1 MLKQLESHPK
11 MNIDLLQESKIQT
24 LATWMIVIGGVV
36 GILVYVN
43 QKKHNEV
50 EKELFALDKEIKTL
64 QLSKLKNGK

>member
-1 MLKQLESHPK
+1 
-11 MNIDLLQESKIQT
+11 MNIDLLQENKIQT

-50 EKELFALDKEIKTL
+50 EKELFALAKEIKTL

>member
-1 MLKQLESHPK
+1 
-11 MNIDLLQESKIQT
+11 MNIDLLQENKIQT

>member
-1 MLKQLESHPK
+1 
-11 MNIDLLQESKIQT
+11 MNIDLLQENKIQT

-43 QKKHNEV
+43 QRKHNEV